1 MFLFGRK
8 SHDIVQINAR
18 LIAIL
23 LALAFATQMLC
34 SCDTKPHFETDK
46 LHVICTVYP
55 VYSLAKRIAGDSA
68 EVLLLMTPGTDA
80 HGYEPSSADIRLVE
94 EADVIVS
101 NGAGLETWLSDV
113 MDAIENDDL
122 LHIDSSSDVDL
133 LCMEAGHNH
142 SHNHSHGGEH
152 DAHDED
158 RSGHEDEHDEGH
170 EEDHDEGHEEEFVDP
185 HTWLSFENLIVMT
198 SAIAEGLSMVDPD
211 NSDIYR
217 VNASSLMEKLEGL
230 SSEYEQLFERVEGQT
245 LVVSHEAFGYI
256 CDDYGLRQLA
266 VDGLSSEAEPDAR
279 SMVRIV
285 DEVRQ
290 LGCDV
295 IFYDQ
300 LINPAAARVI
310 ADETG
315 LELMAIEAMPASY
328 EVEIEDMLENNLVRI
343 LEGLV

>member
-8 SHDIVQINAR
+8 SHDIVQINTR

-23 LALAFATQMLC
+23 LVLAFATQMLC

-55 VYSLAKRIAGDSA
+55 VYSLAKRIADDSA

-122 LHIDSSSDVDL
+122 LHIDSSSNVDL

-158 RSGHEDEHDEGH
+158 SSGHEDE
-170 EEDHDEGHEEEFVDP
+170 HDEGHEEEFVDP
-185 HTWLSFENLIVMT
+185 HTWLSFENLMVMT
-198 SAIAEGLSMVDPD
+198 SEIAEGLSMVDPD
-211 NSDIYR
+211 NSDTYR
-217 VNASSLMEKLEGL
+217 ANASNLMEKLEGL
-230 SSEYEQLFERVEGQT
+230 SNEYEQLFERVEGQT

-256 CDDYGLRQLA
+256 CNDYGLRQLA
-266 VDGLSSEAEPDAR
+266 MDGLSSEAEPDAR

>member
-8 SHDIVQINAR
+8 SHDTVQINVR

-113 MDAIENDDL
+113 TDAIENEDL
-122 LHIDSSSDVDL
+122 LHIDSSSNVDL

-158 RSGHEDEHDEGH
+158 RNGHEDEHDEEHGK
-170 EEDHDEGHEEEFVDP
+170 GHEEEFVDP
-185 HTWLSFENLIVMT
+185 HTWLSFENLILMT
-198 SAIAEGLSMVDPD
+198 SEIAEGLSMVDPD
-211 NSDIYR
+211 NSDTYR
-217 VNASSLMEKLEGL
+217 ANAYSLMEKLEVL
-230 SSEYEQLFERVEGQT
+230 SSEYERLFERVEEQT

-300 LINPAAARVI
+300 LINPETARVI

>member
-8 SHDIVQINAR
+8 SHDTVQINVR

-113 MDAIENDDL
+113 TDAIENEDL
-122 LHIDSSSDVDL
+122 LHIDSSSNVDL

-158 RSGHEDEHDEGH
+158 RNGHEDEHDEEHGK
-170 EEDHDEGHEEEFVDP
+170 GHEEEFVDP
-185 HTWLSFENLIVMT
+185 HTWLSFENLILMT
-198 SAIAEGLSMVDPD
+198 SEIAEGLSMVDPD
-211 NSDIYR
+211 NSDTYR
-217 VNASSLMEKLEGL
+217 ANACSLMEKLEGL
-230 SSEYEQLFERVEGQT
+230 SSEYERLFERVEEQT

-300 LINPAAARVI
+300 LINPETARVI